1 MATRTVKVSNISSA
15 ATEQD
20 LKEFLTYPGKIEHIE
35 IKSENESSNSKVAYV
50 TFNSSDGA
58 ETAILLS
65 GAVVVGQPITIVL
78 ATDYV
83 VPASAASTTP
93 TETGT
98 TNTDAVTPESGLVKA
113 EDIVSSMLAKGYIL
127 GQDVLNRA
135 KSFDQRHQLSSTASS
150 KVATLDQKVGI
161 SEKITAGSMLVNDKV
176 KQMDERY
183 QVSEKAKSA
192 MTVAE
197 QSISNAGSTIMKNR
211 YVLTGATWVTGAYSR
226 VAKAAE
232 EVGQKTMEKVLA
244 QENQET
250 SEVNNDINNSTTTT
264 TTAMTAC
271 EPQLKTEGDN
281 IHTTTAAATTTN
293 TASQPSQNEPPQ
305 QVATA
310 VQPPKN
316 EPPQQASTA
325 NNPSNPST
333 TQGLNP

>member
-35 IKSENESSNSKVAYV
+35 IKSENVSSNSKVAYV
-50 TFNSSDGA
+50 TFSSSEGA

-65 GAVVVGQPITIVL
+65 GAVLVGQPITIVL

-93 TETGT
+93 AETGT

-127 GQDVLNRA
+127 GQDVLSRA
-135 KSFDQRHQLSSTASS
+135 KSFDQKHQLSSTASS

-192 MTVAE
+192 MTAAE
-197 QSISNAGSTIMKNR
+197 QSISNAGSTLMKNR

-232 EVGQKTMEKVLA
+232 GVGQKTMEKVLA
-244 QENQET
+244 QENQEN
-250 SEVNNDINNSTTTT
+250 SVEVNNDVNNSTTTT
-264 TTAMTAC
+264 TTTAR

-316 EPPQQASTA
+316 EPPQQATTA
-325 NNPSNPST
+325 NQPSNPST